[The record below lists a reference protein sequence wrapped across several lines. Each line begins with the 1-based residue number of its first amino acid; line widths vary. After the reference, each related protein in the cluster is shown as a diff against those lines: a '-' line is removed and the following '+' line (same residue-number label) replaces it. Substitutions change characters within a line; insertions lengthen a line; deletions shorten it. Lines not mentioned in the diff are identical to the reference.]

1 MKKNLALQLSLLF
14 ALVLSLQSCRT
25 GEDYLS
31 AKEEQYYSNKFQVF
45 TSFNDESV
53 DYTKGF
59 KTLME
64 NYDGIHKTHYTRT
77 SAIKSGNLGKS
88 DEEYVE
94 FRLHS
99 QSMLLEDDERWIIYP
114 MVKNGQVSGLM
125 AGILRNEET
134 EVEFRKLDSGNDY
147 YDEVFKIFSMAYL
160 KNKLKSGLNKGGG
173 CGFDSDDACDIGNI
187 DISPPKGG
195 LKGTGPKSGCTG
207 LNNCIK
213 PEVNPGGGGGPGGN
227 NSPYVEPCE
236 KTKILLNKPKVQQG
250 INDLKAQAL
259 KTLSDMKTG
268 EIGFKEKKDGTLA
281 PADVNG
287 DHKVVFNDVTD
298 SYGGYH
304 NHTATGTHMFSPPDI
319 ADALFGFAAGQS
331 VQDGPG
337 NAYLGMIA
345 AEWCNTC
352 PNNAQ
357 YIHYVIKYTGT
368 GTELGN
374 YVYTEAQMKQFE
386 NNYRQIAG
394 DLADTSINGSTYVKN
409 SAGDL
414 NEKGLEKLFFDSLK
428 NMGLDGKVNLQR
440 VEANGAINN
449 VALNNNGVPV
459 GTPCPN

>member
-1 MKKNLALQLSLLF
+1 MLLF
-14 ALVLSLQSCRT
+14 ALALSLQSCRT

-45 TSFNDESV
+45 TSFNDEPI
-53 DYTKGF
+53 DYAKGF

-99 QSMLLEDDERWIIYP
+99 QSMLLEDERWIIYP
-114 MVKNGQVSGLM
+114 MVRNGQVSGLM

-147 YDEVFKIFSMAYL
+147 YDEVLKIFSIAYL
-160 KNKLKSGLNKGGG
+160 KNKLKSGLNKGSG
-173 CGFDSDDACDIGNI
+173 CGFDSNDACDIGNI

-195 LKGTGPKSGCTG
+195 PKGTGPKSGCTG

-213 PEVNPGGGGGPGGN
+213 PDVSPGGGESSGGMGGPPTN
-227 NSPYVEPCE
+227 PCE
-236 KTKILLNKPKVQQG
+236 KTKNLLNKPKVQQG
-250 INDLKAQAL
+250 INDVKAQAL
-259 KTLSDMKTG
+259 KTLSDMKAG
-268 EIGFKEKKDGTLA
+268 EIGFKEPKNGGPLV
-281 PADVNG
+281 PADVNQA
-287 DHKVVFNDVTD
+287 HKVVFNDVID

-319 ADALFGFAAGQS
+319 VDALFGFAAAQS
-331 VQDGPG
+331 AQDGVG

-368 GTELGN
+368 GSELGG
-374 YVYTEAQMKQFE
+374 YVYTPAQMNQFE
-386 NNYRQIAG
+386 KDYRKTVKE
-394 DLADTSINGSTYVKN
+394 LTDTNLNGNTYIKN

-440 VEANGAINN
+440 IEANGTVNN
-449 VALNNNGVPV
+449 VALNSNGIPV